1 MNPNNHCFY
10 IVSWNVRGLDDP
22 DKCTIVRNA
31 LRDANPSLVCLQE
44 TKLACINAFK
54 AKSILPSNLSS
65 SFVFAPADGTRGG
78 MLIAWDPSLFSIQN
92 SFNKPYTITAK
103 LRSTTSNLDFTIT
116 NAYGPSDHTL
126 SNAFLQHLQEL
137 PMVIQGPW
145 IVLGDFNLVRC
156 AADKNNRQFNAPL
169 ATAFNDTID
178 QLNLSEV
185 DLGDRLYTW
194 SNRQANPILAKLD
207 RVFSNNELNL
217 AFPLATLSSLPRP
230 TSDHTPLLLT
240 LSSSL
245 PKAGFFRFE
254 CFWLQYPSFLPS
266 VLPAW
271 GQAPVQGDAVGQLAA
286 CIKST
291 RTAAKVWSRCFRAP
305 SYLIKNFQFIIQL
318 FDFLEETRSLSS
330 AEFQVRD
337 DAQVTLHKAIKAQAT
352 YWKQRSKHKAIRE
365 ADANT
370 AFHHAQATQRLRR
383 NCIRL
388 VRVDG
393 RDIVSHEGKTAAL
406 TDFFKGII
414 GNPGL
419 SVNIDL
425 DSLFAER
432 HQPSATLIGVFT
444 EEEARQALFSM
455 DNNSA
460 PGPDGF
466 GLAFF
471 RATWNETKG
480 KIMDFL
486 HAFHRGDAQLERINR
501 SHVVLLPKK
510 PGAID
515 VDAFR
520 PICPGFSFSVGKFF
534 RHLPINKKF
543 RTFRKFRM
551 KFK

>member
-1 MNPNNHCFY
+1 
-10 IVSWNVRGLDDP
+10 
-22 DKCTIVRNA
+22 
-31 LRDANPSLVCLQE
+31 
-44 TKLACINAFK
+44 
-54 AKSILPSNLSS
+54 
-65 SFVFAPADGTRGG
+65 

-271 GQAPVQGDAVGQLAA
+271 GQARRRGWAAGCVHQIDTNGGQGLVSVFQGTILPNQKLPVHYPAV
-286 CIKST
+286 
-291 RTAAKVWSRCFRAP
+291 
-305 SYLIKNFQFIIQL
+305 
-318 FDFLEETRSLSS
+318 
-330 AEFQVRD
+330 
-337 DAQVTLHKAIKAQAT
+337 
-352 YWKQRSKHKAIRE
+352 
-365 ADANT
+365 
-370 AFHHAQATQRLRR
+370 
-383 NCIRL
+383 
-388 VRVDG
+388 
-393 RDIVSHEGKTAAL
+393 
-406 TDFFKGII
+406 
-414 GNPGL
+414 
-419 SVNIDL
+419 
-425 DSLFAER
+425 
-432 HQPSATLIGVFT
+432 
-444 EEEARQALFSM
+444 
-455 DNNSA
+455 
-460 PGPDGF
+460 
-466 GLAFF
+466 
-471 RATWNETKG
+471 
-480 KIMDFL
+480 
-486 HAFHRGDAQLERINR
+486 
-501 SHVVLLPKK
+501 
-510 PGAID
+510 
-515 VDAFR
+515 
-520 PICPGFSFSVGKFF
+520 
-534 RHLPINKKF
+534 
-543 RTFRKFRM
+543 
-551 KFK
+551 

>member
-1 MNPNNHCFY
+1 
-10 IVSWNVRGLDDP
+10 
-22 DKCTIVRNA
+22 
-31 LRDANPSLVCLQE
+31 
-44 TKLACINAFK
+44 
-54 AKSILPSNLSS
+54 
-65 SFVFAPADGTRGG
+65 

-271 GQAPVQGDAVGQLAA
+271 GQARRRGWAAGCVHQIDTNGGQ
-286 CIKST
+286 
-291 RTAAKVWSRCFRAP
+291 
-305 SYLIKNFQFIIQL
+305 
-318 FDFLEETRSLSS
+318 ETRSLSS

-520 PICPGFSFSVGKFF
+520 PICPGFSFS
-534 RHLPINKKF
+534 
-543 RTFRKFRM
+543 
-551 KFK
+551 